1 MTDTAIYTEKLGYL
15 AEKIHYETAGILAV
29 AEHVDPDVRAQ
40 IEISLRNALCECRD
54 KIKHD
59 MRELISDSRI
69 TATERYYINESV
81 ESRSLIKYYST
92 DVPHKCHKCGHTQ
105 MVSINGSDGHG
116 YKCPNCPGEVFLHRC
131 D

>member
-15 AEKIHYETAGILAV
+15 GEKIHYTTAGILAV
-29 AEHVDPDVRAQ
+29 VEHIDPDVRAQ

-59 MRELISDSRI
+59 MRELIGDSRI
-69 TATERYYINESV
+69 TDTERYHINESV
-81 ESRSLIKYYST
+81 ESRSLIRYFST
-92 DVPHKCHKCGHTQ
+92 GVTHKCRKCGYTQ
-105 MVSINGSDGHG
+105 IVTIYESDDHG

-131 D
+131 